1 MNGPNTDLKI
11 YKCMKY
17 CCSRFQRLVPTAS
30 TCKAYEL
37 WHREMLIL
45 SDYYWDGRW
54 LFIYIYILY
63 IKHMC
68 VYAHIQIILD

>member
-1 MNGPNTDLKI
+1 MNGPNTDL
-11 YKCMKY
+11 KY

-37 WHREMLIL
+37 WHRGMLIL

-54 LFIYIYILY
+54 LFIYIHIIY
-63 IKHMC
+63 KHMY
-68 VYAHIQIILD
+68 VYAHIQM